1 MHIVAKNKIW
11 VTTTFF
17 ISKTGHKVKVD
28 INFLSSLFM
37 SHFLSSSQYLSY
49 MDSFFLK

>member
-17 ISKTGHKVKVD
+17 ISKTTHKVQVH
-28 INFLSSLFM
+28 INFLSSFFM
-37 SHFLSSSQYLSY
+37 SHFLSSSQHLRY
-49 MDSFFLK
+49 MCSFFF